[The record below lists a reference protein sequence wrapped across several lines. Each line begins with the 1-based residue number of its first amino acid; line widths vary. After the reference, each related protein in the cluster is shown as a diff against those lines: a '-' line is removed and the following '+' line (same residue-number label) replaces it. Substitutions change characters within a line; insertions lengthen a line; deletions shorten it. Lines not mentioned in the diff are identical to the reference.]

1 MLSLFVSHPV
11 PCTCVTVTAGNK
23 KERQGS
29 EVLTLLLQ
37 ALQSIISSEALPA
50 HRALVRPISM
60 LLAYVSGSCCIK
72 ELNVLKLSFVYIS
85 LFNLFLVFFP
95 FLCMQS
101 LLEMTVKGIPQR
113 ILGSASY
120 QVGKMDL
127 LNVSV
132 YSFSLP
138 GHWATSFTFEI
149 QSVYPVAPCYFWLC
163 PLLQMMN
170 LK

>member
-120 QVGKMDL
+120 QVGKMDV
-127 LNVSV
+127 LNVSFCLFSFCSAVCRV
-132 YSFSLP
+132 YL
-138 GHWATSFTFEI
+138 I
-149 QSVYPVAPCYFWLC
+149 M
-163 PLLQMMN
+163 LLTQI
-170 LK
+170 